1 MTQKL
6 RRDYQRAQCIALRN
20 AGMTC
25 REISTIVGI
34 FKSSVQRAL
43 KRFEER
49 GDIYDRP
56 RSGRPKKLNDRS
68 VRMLQRL
75 TQNEGRYSSHEICIR
90 LNNSFENPICRR
102 TFLSHNDWMVESTY
116 RELFQRYICSFHYH
130 YEVLLAINKKQITNE
145 VVTREYTVNLHKRLH
160 GIAFKKRAPRAIKE
174 LKQFAEKMMKT
185 PDVRIDS
192 KLNKEIWSQ
201 GINHVPYR
209 VRVRLA
215 RQRNEDEDSLH
226 KLYTL
231 VTFVRVPSFKANV
244 DNE

>member
-102 TFLSHNDWMVESTY
+102 T
-116 RELFQRYICSFHYH
+116 
-130 YEVLLAINKKQITNE
+130 
-145 VVTREYTVNLHKRLH
+145 
-160 GIAFKKRAPRAIKE
+160 
-174 LKQFAEKMMKT
+174 
-185 PDVRIDS
+185 
-192 KLNKEIWSQ
+192 
-201 GINHVPYR
+201 
-209 VRVRLA
+209 
-215 RQRNEDEDSLH
+215 
-226 KLYTL
+226 
-231 VTFVRVPSFKANV
+231 
-244 DNE
+244 